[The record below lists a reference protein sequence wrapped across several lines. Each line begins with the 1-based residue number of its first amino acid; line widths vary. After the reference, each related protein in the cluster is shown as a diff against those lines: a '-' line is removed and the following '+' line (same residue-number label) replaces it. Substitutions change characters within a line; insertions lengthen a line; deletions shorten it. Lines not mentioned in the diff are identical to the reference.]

1 MKLGIIGKPQSGKTT
16 LFNAAAGQQVVVGDF
31 SQAVH
36 RAVIK
41 VPDERLT
48 RLAEI
53 AQPGKMT
60 HAEIEFLD
68 ATGFTGKG
76 KQAAG
81 LEITPDLRLM
91 DAFIM
96 VIDAFS
102 ERSNP
107 ELYIQNLTD
116 EMILLDQAV
125 IENNLEKRE
134 RKIKLTGDK
143 SGVQEMDL
151 LRRCLALLEDE
162 RPLIELDLNK
172 EDEKKLRGYQF
183 LTCKPRLIVLNI
195 DEDSIGKRRNL
206 LDRYA
211 HFVAPGK
218 QELAVICAKIEME
231 LVTLDEQERIEFM
244 KDLGI
249 DSPAVQ
255 KVIRKAYGLLGLI
268 SFLTLGPTEVR
279 AWPVERGTIAARAA
293 GTVHTDMERG
303 FIRAEVVRY
312 DDYVE
317 YQTPA
322 ALKAAGKMRLEGK
335 EYVVDDGDI
344 ILFRFNV

>member
-1 MKLGIIGKPQSGKTT
+1 
-16 LFNAAAGQQVVVGDF
+16 
-31 SQAVH
+31 
-36 RAVIK
+36 
-41 VPDERLT
+41 
-48 RLAEI
+48 
-53 AQPGKMT
+53 
-60 HAEIEFLD
+60 
-68 ATGFTGKG
+68 
-76 KQAAG
+76 
-81 LEITPDLRLM
+81 
-91 DAFIM
+91 
-96 VIDAFS
+96 
-102 ERSNP
+102 
-107 ELYIQNLTD
+107 
-116 EMILLDQAV
+116 MILLDQAV

-143 SGVQEMDL
+143 SGVKEMDL
-151 LRRCLALLEDE
+151 LRRCLVLLEDE

-183 LTCKPRLIVLNI
+183 LTRKPRLIVLNI
-195 DEDSIGKRRNL
+195 DENSIGERKAL

-211 HFVAPGK
+211 HFVTPGI

-231 LVTLDEQERIEFM
+231 LVTLDEQERVEFM

-249 DSPAVQ
+249 DTPAVQ

-279 AWPVERGTIAARAA
+279 AWPVERGTIVTRAA
-293 GTVHTDMERG
+293 GTIHTDMERG

-317 YQTPA
+317 YQSPA

>member
-16 LFNAAAGQQVVVGDF
+16 LFNAAADQQVVVGDF

-53 AQPGKMT
+53 AQPGKVT

-68 ATGFTGKG
+68 AAGFTGKG

-107 ELYIQNLTD
+107 ELYIRNLTD

-143 SGVQEMDL
+143 SGVKEMDL

-183 LTCKPRLIVLNI
+183 LTRKPRLIVLNI
-195 DEDSIGKRRNL
+195 DEDSIGKRRDM

-218 QELAVICAKIEME
+218 QELAVICAKIEMD

-249 DSPAVQ
+249 DAPAVQ
-255 KVIRKAYGLLGLI
+255 KVIKKSYNLLGLI

-279 AWPVERGTIAARAA
+279 AWPVERETIAARAA

-317 YQTPA
+317 YETPA
-322 ALKAAGKMRLEGK
+322 ALKAAGKMRLEGR
-335 EYVVDDGDI
+335 EYVVEDGDI

>member
-41 VPDERLT
+41 IPDGRLT
-48 RLAEI
+48 KLAEI
-53 AQPGKMT
+53 AKPGKVT
-60 HAEIEFLD
+60 QAEIEFLD
-68 ATGFTGKG
+68 AAGFTGKG
-76 KQAAG
+76 KQATG
-81 LEITPDLRLM
+81 LEITSDLRLM

-107 ELYIQNLTD
+107 ELYIRNLTD

-143 SGVQEMDL
+143 SGVKEMDL

-183 LTCKPRLIVLNI
+183 LTRKPRLIVLNI
-195 DEDSIGKRRNL
+195 DEDSIGERLAL

-211 HFVAPGK
+211 HFVTPGI

-231 LVTLDEQERIEFM
+231 LVTLDEQERVEFM

-249 DSPAVQ
+249 DTPAVQ

-293 GTVHTDMERG
+293 GTIHTDMERG